1 MNISKEARITVR
13 VNDELHHW
21 VKLFAQRVN
30 KSMSVL
36 IIEYLESLQQGTE
49 HQTDTD
55 HQLIEEKTNQI
66 LYLRDILTEKDEQL
80 ARRDEQIDHL
90 TQLLAMQ
97 SKTTAMLTE
106 QLDTS
111 RAMIED
117 MRRRKM
123 PLLKRIF
130 RWT

>member
-21 VKLFAQRVN
+21 VKLYAQRVN

-36 IIEYLESLQQGTE
+36 VIDYLESLRQGNELNPHAVQSESNLTA
-49 HQTDTD
+49 
-55 HQLIEEKTNQI
+55 QLERADSEIAH
-66 LYLRDILTEKDEQL
+66 LREQL

-90 TQLLAMQ
+90 TQLLALQ
-97 SKTTAMLTE
+97 SKTTATLTE
-106 QLDTS
+106 RLH
-111 RAMIED
+111 MIED
-117 MRRRKM
+117 MRRRKL